1 MNIDLSLKELELIAD
16 ALFPY
21 VLKKHTEAFN
31 AVGDKK
37 AELSNYAN
45 NLEDLGYKL
54 WKAKEGISL

>member
-1 MNIDLSLKELELIAD
+1 MNIELSLKELELIAD

-37 AELSNYAN
+37 AELVKYVND
-45 NLEDLGYKL
+45 LEDLGHKI